1 MQKLQ
6 SLKLGY
12 VQEPI
17 EKAAF
22 VHLFEVETKTIV
34 EWFADCWNKA
44 DGKSI
49 TSPANFSFHDYDP
62 CYDLHKDKWIS
73 DGDKWNDLIMFL
85 SFFKIK
91 NTYQCSI

>member
-1 MQKLQ
+1 MYKR
-6 SLKLGY
+6 
-12 VQEPI
+12 PI
-17 EKAAF
+17 KKAAF
-22 VHLFEVETKTIV
+22 VQLFEVEIKTIV
-34 EWFADCWNKA
+34 EWCADCWNKA

-49 TSPANFSFHDYDP
+49 TSPDNFSFHDYDP

-85 SFFKIK
+85 SFLKIK